1 MKKWYAKYYKN
12 PTKWPRMDLHM
23 TFDFAILKL
32 EIDKCMKT
40 KKTLKHWPIPNTQ
53 NSLKTSLLNTIWSYR
68 VIIDPTLIVD
78 HVWPNFAN
86 FDYSFFTIWP
96 SNWCHT
102 SPTPISHHILP
113 IQWSDLGFESRALWT
128 CVVPTH
134 LEILINHVLLIQL
147 FDWAQ
152 NSSKPIFYPTLSIQ
166 WSNFKFDY
174 GTRCT
179 HVISAYNETSITK
192 NIKYSTN

>member
-1 MKKWYAKYYKN
+1 MLGLKVIY
-12 PTKWPRMDLHM
+12 TKHGNQEN
-23 TFDFAILKL
+23 LK
-32 EIDKCMKT
+32 T
-40 KKTLKHWPIPNTQ
+40 QTNTQ
-53 NSLKTSLLNTIWSYR
+53 YPKHTQNLPTQHNLILSSGHRPNFNGWSCLTKY
-68 VIIDPTLIVD
+68 
-78 HVWPNFAN
+78 WPSFAN
-86 FDYSFFTIWP
+86 FDCIFFTIWP

-134 LEILINHVLLIQL
+134 LEILINHVLLIQP